1 MASAGFTP
9 PEDGEQM
16 IGTVRKESRGWFP
29 VQNRLA
35 MAPTELQML
44 QADIAEL
51 RNDFD
56 AVFVFMD
63 GGLRKGG
70 SFFDQLLGI
79 CEASVLVVGDSQ
91 TPRSWFSYVRRHLG
105 EAKKPMVAIAT
116 GAPARVIRAEMES
129 KL

>member
-1 MASAGFTP
+1 
-9 PEDGEQM
+9 M
-16 IGTVRKESRGWFP
+16 IGAVRKEARGWFP

-35 MAPTELQML
+35 LAPSELEML

-105 EAKKPMVAIAT
+105 EVKKPMVAIAT
-116 GAPARVIRAEMES
+116 GARAKVIRAEMEA
-129 KL
+129 KQ